1 LTVLIDIARW
11 RAQADRLS
19 ASYASAQPYPHIA
32 IDNFLDPGL
41 ARSLVAAF
49 PGPADTEWIAY
60 KHYNENKLGKSKREE
75 FPELIG
81 ALVDELNSPEFVAFL
96 SRLTGI
102 PGLMAD
108 PMLEGGG
115 MHQTES
121 GGFLNVHADFTM
133 HHYHPRWR
141 RRCNLIIY
149 LNDGWQA
156 DWGGDLELWSAD
168 MTKCV
173 TRIGP
178 VINRAV
184 VFNTDETSFHGYP
197 DPIRCPPDVT
207 RKSLALYYF
216 TEERDAA
223 YTAKSTNYRARP
235 EDGAKSLLIWADKTA
250 LDVYSR
256 FKRRLGF
263 SDQTV
268 SRILQ
273 RISRRRP

>member
-1 LTVLIDIARW
+1 MLIDVARW
-11 RAQADRLS
+11 RAQAARLS
-19 ASYASAQPYPHIA
+19 ACYTSAQPYPHIA
-32 IDNFLDPGL
+32 IDNFLDQDLVRGL
-41 ARSLVAAF
+41 IAAF
-49 PGPADTEWIAY
+49 PGPTDTEWISY

-81 ALVDELNSPEFVAFL
+81 ALVDELNSPEFVSIL
-96 SRLTGI
+96 STLTGI
-102 PGLMAD
+102 PGLMPD

-133 HHYHPRWR
+133 HHYHARWR

-149 LNDGWQA
+149 LNDGWQPE
-156 DWGGDLELWSAD
+156 WGGDLELWSAD
-168 MTKCV
+168 MTRCV
-173 TRIGP
+173 TKIGP

-197 DPIRCPPDVT
+197 DPIRCPPHVT

-216 TEERDAA
+216 TEEQDAA

-235 EDGAKSLLIWADKTA
+235 DDGAKSLLIWADKTA

-273 RISRRRP
+273 RLSRRKSP

>member
-1 LTVLIDIARW
+1 VLIDHAHW
-11 RAQADRLS
+11 RSQASRLAGQYRS
-19 ASYASAQPYPHIA
+19 ASPFPHIW
-32 IDNFLDPGL
+32 IDSFLDPDIV
-41 ARSLVAAF
+41 RRVVSEF
-49 PGPADTEWIAY
+49 PGPGDTEWIQY

-75 FPELIG
+75 FPALIG
-81 ALVDELNSPEFVAFL
+81 RLVDDLNSPAFVSVLAEI
-96 SRLTGI
+96 TGI
-102 PGLMAD
+102 PGLMPD

-149 LNDGWQA
+149 LNEGWRPE
-156 DWGGDLELWSAD
+156 WGGDLELWSRD
-168 MTKCV
+168 MSACV
-173 TRIGP
+173 TRISP

-216 TEERDAA
+216 TEETDPHVVAR
-223 YTAKSTNYRARP
+223 STNYRARP
-235 EDGAKSLLIWADKTA
+235 TDGAKAFFIWADKTA

-256 FKRRLGF
+256 LKKRLGF
-263 SDQTV
+263 SDEAV
-268 SRILQ
+268 SRILK
-273 RISRRRP
+273 RLSRKK